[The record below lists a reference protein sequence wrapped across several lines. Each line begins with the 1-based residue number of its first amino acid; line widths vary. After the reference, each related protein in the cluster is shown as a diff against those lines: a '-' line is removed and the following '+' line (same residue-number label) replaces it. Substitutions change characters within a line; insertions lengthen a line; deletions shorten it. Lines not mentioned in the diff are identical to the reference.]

1 MVRLGMDFGS
11 TYTIVSVYREDTGVL
26 EVISLGEGLT
36 PNIPSVVAKGKGEVL
51 IGVAAKNKT
60 GKKGYQI
67 YKAFKMLL
75 AVTDAGRLAERGYD
89 EENSPEAITRLF
101 IGEVLSQVLE
111 SLHET
116 RISQLVVG
124 VPEIWNNKL
133 ETLGGKAILRDI
145 CRSLDFVDADG
156 VRVVSEPAAASAYFA
171 HNYYL
176 ITKRNFEGYI
186 LLVDYGGG
194 TLDITLSQV
203 TASDQKDGTSS
214 MELKVL
220 ERKGAGENEE
230 GRVGEAGIV
239 YMETVMDW
247 AIRRSGLTGGEAPE
261 YDGTFYRA
269 VNDLELELQTS
280 MKKIQN
286 VFEEYGLDYLDE
298 LNEEEFA
305 EIEYG
310 RDEVSVSFGLLLE
323 VYNKVIRDVFDR
335 KLDEMKAYI
344 DNEQKQIRY
353 MDGSRDD
360 FKIALVGGFGN
371 FYLVKN
377 QIRDKFKL
385 SHNDK
390 RTENIILDQA
400 GCERA
405 VSLGAALLAADVIGI
420 RNTADFSIGMWA
432 YDIDKRVCMNY
443 AIRYKQEI
451 DVNTVYYARS
461 SVDGEVFVIQAIS
474 GGFDKF
480 LINLGSD
487 DKLANFG
494 LLKDQFANKL
504 SNVVT
509 NQYHTAVVGFSLDPS
524 NVVSVHVRDY
534 DLMKGAIS
542 DEDHVIELTKFNDL
556 FEVVSVGPLSR

>member
-1 MVRLGMDFGS
+1 MVKLGMDFGS
-11 TYTIVSVYREDTGVL
+11 TYTIVSVFREDTVVL
-26 EVISLGEGLT
+26 EVLSLGEGLS
-36 PNIPSVVAKGKGEVL
+36 PNIPSVVAKGKGEVT
-51 IGVAAKNKT
+51 IGFSAKNKT
-60 GKKGYQI
+60 GKKGYTV

-75 AVTDAGRLAERGYD
+75 AVTDSGKLAERGYD
-89 EENSPEAITRLF
+89 QENNPEEITRTF

-116 RISQLVVG
+116 RINSLGVG
-124 VPEIWNNKL
+124 VPEIWNNSL

-156 VRVVSEPAAASAYFA
+156 VKVVSEPAAASAYFA
-171 HNYYL
+171 HNYHL
-176 ITKRNFEGYI
+176 LTKHNFDGCI
-186 LLVDYGGG
+186 LLLDYGGG
-194 TLDITLSQV
+194 TLDITLSRV
-203 TASDQKDGTSS
+203 MPSSRKDGANS

-247 AIRRSGLTGGEAPE
+247 AIRRSGLTDGEAPE
-261 YDGTFYRA
+261 YDGAFYRA
-269 VNDLELELQTS
+269 VNDLEFELQTS
-280 MKKIQN
+280 TKKIQLI
-286 VFEEYGLDYLDE
+286 FEEYGLDYLEE
-298 LNEEEFA
+298 LNQEKFVD
-305 EIEYG
+305 IEYG
-310 RDEVSVSFGLLLE
+310 REEVSVSYGLLLE
-323 VYNKVIRDVFDR
+323 VYNQVIWGVFDR
-335 KLDEMKAYI
+335 KMDEIMEYMDENGI
-344 DNEQKQIRY
+344 DY

-371 FYLVKN
+371 FYLVKR
-377 QIRDKFKL
+377 QIKDKFKL
-385 SHNDK
+385 GHNDK
-390 RTENIILDQA
+390 RQENIIVDKA

-420 RNTADFSIGMWA
+420 RSTADFSIGMWA
-432 YDIDKRVCMNY
+432 YDINKRICMNY

-451 DVNTVYYARS
+451 EVNTVYYARS
-461 SVDGEVFVIQAIS
+461 SVDGEIFVIQAIS

-487 DKLANFG
+487 DRLANFG
-494 LLKDQFANKL
+494 LLKEKFAKKL

-509 NQYHTAVVGFSLDPS
+509 NQYHTAVVGFSVDPS

-534 DLMKGAIS
+534 DLMQGVIS
-542 DEDHVIELTKFNDL
+542 DEDHVVELTKFNDL
-556 FEVVSVGPLSR
+556 FEVATVGTLLG

>member
-1 MVRLGMDFGS
+1 MVKLGMDFGS
-11 TYTIVSVYREDTGVL
+11 TYTVVSIYREDTGVL
-26 EVISLGEGLT
+26 EPLSLGEGL
-36 PNIPSVVAKGKGEVL
+36 PANIPSMVAIGKGETL
-51 IGVAAKNKT
+51 IGIAAKNKT
-60 GKKGYQI
+60 GKKGYQV

-75 AVTDAGRLAERGYD
+75 AVTDSQKLAERGYD
-89 EENSPEAITRLF
+89 EEHSPEKITRLF
-101 IGEVLSQVLE
+101 IEGVLSQVLE

-116 RISQLVVG
+116 WIDKLVVG

-133 ETLGGKAILRDI
+133 ETLGGKAMLRDI
-145 CRSLDFVDADG
+145 CRSLDFINADG
-156 VRVVSEPAAASAYFA
+156 VKVVSEPAAASAYFA

-176 ITKRNFEGYI
+176 IAKKNYEGSI

-203 TASDQKDGTSS
+203 MASEQTDGTNS

-220 ERKGAGENEE
+220 ERNGAGENVE

-247 AIRRSGLTGGEAPE
+247 AIRRSGLTDGEAPE

-269 VNDLELELQTS
+269 VDDLEMELQTS

-323 VYNKVIRDVFDR
+323 VYNQVIRDVFDQ
-335 KLDEMKAYI
+335 KLDEMMAFMDEKG
-344 DNEQKQIRY
+344 IRY
-353 MDGSRDD
+353 MDGSQDD
-360 FKIALVGGFGN
+360 FKLALVGGFGN
-371 FYLVKN
+371 FYLVKK
-377 QIRDKFKL
+377 QLRDKFKL
-385 SHNDK
+385 GHNDK

-405 VSLGAALLAADVIGI
+405 VSLGTALLAADVIGI
-420 RNTADFSIGMWA
+420 RSTADFSIGMWA
-432 YDIDKRVCMNY
+432 YDIDKRICMNY

-451 DVNTVYYARS
+451 EVNTVYYARS
-461 SVDGEVFVIQAIS
+461 SVDGEIFVIQAIS

-494 LLKDQFANKL
+494 LLKEKFAKKL

-509 NQYHTAVVGFSLDPS
+509 NQYHTAVVGFSVDPS

-534 DLMKGAIS
+534 DLMRGAIS
-542 DEDHVIELTKFNDL
+542 DEDHVIELTRFNDL
-556 FEVVSVGPLSR
+556 FEASAVGQLPR

>member
-1 MVRLGMDFGS
+1 MVKLGMDFGS
-11 TYTIVSVYREDTGVL
+11 TYTIVSVFREDTGIL
-26 EVISLGEGLT
+26 EVLSLGEGLP
-36 PNIPSVVAKGKGEVL
+36 PNIPSVVAKGKGEVF
-51 IGVAAKNKT
+51 IGFSAKNKT
-60 GKKGYQI
+60 GKKGYTV

-75 AVTDAGRLAERGYD
+75 AVTDPGKLAERGYD
-89 EENSPEAITRLF
+89 EENNPEEITRIF
-101 IGEVLSQVLE
+101 IEGVLSQVLE

-116 RISQLVVG
+116 RIDKLVVG
-124 VPEIWNNKL
+124 VPEIWNSSL
-133 ETLGGKAILRDI
+133 ETLGGKAMLRDI
-145 CRSLDFVDADG
+145 CKSLDFVDSDG
-156 VRVVSEPAAASAYFA
+156 VKVVSEPAAASAYFA
-171 HNYYL
+171 HNYAL
-176 ITKRNFEGYI
+176 NTKQNFEGCI

-194 TLDITLSQV
+194 TLDITLSKV
-203 TASDQKDGTSS
+203 MTSDDENGVNS

-247 AIRRSGLTGGEAPE
+247 AIRRSGLTDGEAPE
-261 YDGTFYRA
+261 YDGKFYRA
-269 VNDLELELQTS
+269 VDDLEMELQTS
-280 MKKIQN
+280 MKRIQN

-310 RDEVSVSFGLLLE
+310 REDVSVSFGLLLE
-323 VYNKVIRDVFDR
+323 VYNQVIWGVFDR
-335 KLDEMKAYI
+335 KMDEIMNYM
-344 DNEQKQIRY
+344 DENNIRY
-353 MDGSRDD
+353 MDGSRND

-371 FYLVKN
+371 FYLVRK
-377 QIRDKFKL
+377 QIQDKFKL
-385 SHNDK
+385 GHNDK
-390 RTENIILDQA
+390 RQESIIADKS

-420 RNTADFSIGMWA
+420 RSTADFSIGMWA
-432 YDIDKRVCMNY
+432 YDIDKRICMNY

-451 DVNTVYYARS
+451 EVNKVYYARS
-461 SVDGEVFVIQAIS
+461 SIDGEVFVIQAIS

-494 LLKDQFANKL
+494 LLKEKFAKKL

-534 DLMKGAIS
+534 DLMKGRIS
-542 DEDHVIELTKFNDL
+542 DDDHVIELTKFNDL
-556 FEVVSVGPLSR
+556 FEVATVGPLPR